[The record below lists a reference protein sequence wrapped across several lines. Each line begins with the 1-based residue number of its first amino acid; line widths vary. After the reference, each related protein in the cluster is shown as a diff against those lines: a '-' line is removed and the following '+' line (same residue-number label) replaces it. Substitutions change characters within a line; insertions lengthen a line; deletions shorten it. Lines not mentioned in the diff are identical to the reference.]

1 MSDPRAPPDA
11 TEEKLRG
18 AYKGEGTRE
27 EVVWKEGGGQNSE
40 KETRVNV
47 SAGFDRE
54 QEHGFSVKKVGT
66 SIRERD
72 LLEEEDDVR
81 SSALILLVGS
91 ITMKEEK
98 TKA

>member
-54 QEHGFSVKKVGT
+54 
-66 SIRERD
+66 
-72 LLEEEDDVR
+72 
-81 SSALILLVGS
+81 
-91 ITMKEEK
+91 
-98 TKA
+98 